1 MYKCSLVCY
10 LAYSR
15 QSVIVISI
23 ISSSNGGRGGG
34 GVGGD
39 KCRAF
44 LGVGVRGT
52 DLQPS
57 LLTRNPISR
66 WKQVSRSSASW
77 VHIGFHTFISNF
89 ILKAL

>member
-1 MYKCSLVCY
+1 M
-10 LAYSR
+10 
-15 QSVIVISI
+15 IVISI
-23 ISSSNGGRGGG
+23 ISSSNSGGRG
-34 GVGGD
+34 GGD